1 MFKPKKIMTN
11 RKEIVIAVTGSIA
24 AYKACELV
32 RNLTKEGY
40 PVRVIMTEH
49 ATHFVGRITFE
60 ALSGKSVRINEYD
73 TGMAHIELK
82 NIASVFAVVPATA
95 NIIGKFANG
104 IADDLVTSTYLAST
118 CPILLAPAMNPGMY
132 ASPAVQRNLQTL
144 EKDGVIILDPSSG
157 LVVCGDEGQGKLAE
171 IAIIQKKVIELHE
184 RNLKFEI

>member
-1 MFKPKKIMTN
+1 MTN
-11 RKEIVIAVTGSIA
+11 LKKEIVIAVTGSIA
-24 AYKACELV
+24 AYKSCELV

-49 ATHFVGRITFE
+49 ATHFIGRITFE
-60 ALSGKSVRINEYD
+60 ALSGKPVRINEYD

-118 CPILLAPAMNPGMY
+118 CPILIAPAMNPGMY
-132 ASPAVQRNLQTL
+132 TSPAVQRNLTTL

-157 LVVCGDEGQGKLAE
+157 FVVCGDEGQGKLAE
-171 IAIIQKKVIELHE
+171 LSFIQSKIIELHE
-184 RNLKFEI
+184 KSLHSN

>member
-1 MFKPKKIMTN
+1 MTN
-11 RKEIVIAVTGSIA
+11 TSKEIVIAVTGSIA
-24 AYKACELV
+24 AYKTCELV
-32 RNLTKEGY
+32 RNLTKNGF
-40 PVRVIMTEH
+40 PVRVIMTRH
-49 ATHFVGRITFE
+49 ATEFIGRITFE
-60 ALSGKSVRINEYD
+60 ALTGKPVRIEEYD

-132 ASPAVQRNLQTL
+132 GSPAVQRNLQTL

-157 LVVCGDEGQGKLAE
+157 VVVCGDEGQGKLADLDLIQNRI
-171 IAIIQKKVIELHE
+171 IALH
-184 RNLKFEI
+184 NTAINHK